1 MKVCFI
7 AEGCYPYVVG
17 GVSSWIHSMIKSFP
31 EIEFSIIAVIADRS
45 QSKKFVYDLPDNLEE
60 VYEVYLNDADW
71 ADKRKGQSNERFS
84 FFHLPR
90 KMEQALQ
97 GLLLNQDIDW
107 PTVFEMFEN
116 DQMSINELLM
126 SPTFLKAV
134 DEYYSREYQS
144 TSFTDFLWTLRSI
157 YAPMFLSLQI
167 DPPKADVYHCVAT
180 GYSGIIGTMAKL
192 RNPGSKLVISEHG
205 IYTREREEELIKA
218 KWVQGAYKDIW
229 IEQFYK
235 MSKCAYDYADVVTS
249 LYAHAREL
257 QIEFGCS
264 PDKAVV
270 TPNGIRTDRFVN
282 IPQKSKDDDNI
293 NVGAV
298 LRITPI
304 KDVKTM
310 INAFHLARVKNPKLF
325 LYVMGPD
332 DEDKAYAEE
341 CYRLAEELGETGIK
355 FCGSVNVVE
364 YLGKMDFLLL
374 TSLSEGQPLT
384 ILEGYA
390 AKKPTI
396 STNVGN
402 CYGLIYGEDG
412 DELGDAGI
420 VVPVMNVQ
428 AISQSILDLAEN
440 PEKCQAM
447 GEVGYKRLNNKYL
460 IDMMINKYREIY
472 YSK

>member
-45 QSKKFVYDLPDNLEE
+45 QSKKFVYELPDNLVE
-60 VYEVYLNDADW
+60 VYEVYLNDEDW
-71 ADKRKGQSNERFS
+71 SDKRKGQSNERFS

-90 KMEQALQ
+90 RMNQALE
-97 GLLLNQDIDW
+97 GLLLNKDIDW
-107 PTVFEMFEN
+107 ATIFEMFEN

-126 SPTFLKAV
+126 SPTFLHAV
-134 DEYYSREYQS
+134 DDYYSRKYQS
-144 TSFTDFLWTLRSI
+144 TSFTDFLWTLRSM
-157 YAPMFLSLQI
+157 YAPLFLSMQI

-180 GYSGIIGTMAKL
+180 GYSGIIGSMAKL
-192 RNPGSKLVISEHG
+192 RNPGSRLVISEHG

-235 MSKCAYDYADVVTS
+235 MSQCAYDNADVVTS
-249 LYAHAREL
+249 LYQHARDL
-257 QIEFGCS
+257 QIEFGC
-264 PDKAVV
+264 PENKAVI
-270 TPNGIRTDRFVN
+270 TPNGIRTERFNN
-282 IPQKSKDDDNI
+282 IPQKDEKDENI

-304 KDVKTM
+304 KDIKTM
-310 INAFHLARVKNPKLF
+310 INAFHLARLKNPKLK

-341 CYRLAEELGETGIK
+341 CYRLVEELKETGIE
-355 FCGSVNVVE
+355 FCGSVDVSQ

-384 ILEGYA
+384 ILEGFA
-390 AKKPTI
+390 AKRPTI

-412 DELGDAGI
+412 DELGAAGI

-428 AISQSILDLAEN
+428 AISAAILELADEK
-440 PEKCQAM
+440 EKCQEM
-447 GEVGYKRLNNKYL
+447 GEIGYKRLYNKYL
-460 IDMMINKYREIY
+460 IEMMINRYREIY
-472 YSK
+472 YK